1 MSRLIDADAL
11 LKKFCVNSE
20 GRRIPEVDCDNH
32 EITVSIKDIKRI
44 IREQPTAYDVEN
56 VVEEIKSQ
64 FGCKDCEYADVS
76 PTPYVCLVECAELE
90 VINDICDIVKRGG
103 VE

>member
-1 MSRLIDADAL
+1 MRLIDADAL

-32 EITVSIKDIKRI
+32 EITVSIKDIKKF
-44 IREQPTAYDVEN
+44 IREQPTAYN
-56 VVEEIKSQ
+56 VDKVLI
-64 FGCKDCEYADVS
+64 
-76 PTPYVCLVECAELE
+76 ELDE
-90 VINDICDIVKRGG
+90 QTNLHNISEASDYWTWITAMEKAIDIVKRGG

>member
-1 MSRLIDADAL
+1 MRLIDADAL

-32 EITVSIKDIKRI
+32 EITVSIKDIKKF
-44 IREQPTAYDVEN
+44 IREQPTAYN
-56 VVEEIKSQ
+56 VDKVLI
-64 FGCKDCEYADVS
+64 
-76 PTPYVCLVECAELE
+76 ELDKQTNLHNISE
-90 VINDICDIVKRGG
+90 ASDYWTWITAMEKAIDIVKRGG